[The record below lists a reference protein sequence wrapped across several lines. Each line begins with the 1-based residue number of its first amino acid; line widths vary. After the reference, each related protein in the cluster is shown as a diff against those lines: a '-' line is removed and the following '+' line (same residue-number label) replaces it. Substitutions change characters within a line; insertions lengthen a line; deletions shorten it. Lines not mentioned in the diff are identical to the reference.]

1 MMQAANE
8 WGESTLSENGGKGAR
23 SLAEVPVD
31 FTGIVR
37 DLSGDAKRRQ
47 RLVSLGFTPGALIQV
62 LRTGDS
68 GPMLVSIRGSRVALG
83 LDEAGLV
90 EVGEAPPEPNPP
102 EVTNQ
107 KPVVI
112 ALAGQPNVG
121 KSTVF
126 NTLTGLHQHVGNW
139 TGKTVELK
147 SGELVFQQTAF
158 TLVDLPGTY
167 SLTAASEEERIAR
180 NFILHEKPDLVVA
193 IVNATNLERGLYLVA
208 ELLSLPSPVILAL
221 NMMDIAEEAGFS
233 IEPKVLET
241 AIGIPV
247 VSMSAAKGQ
256 GVAELMETI
265 VQLREDKLPYHP
277 QKPTI
282 LPAHQKVLDEVMALL
297 DGVALA
303 GLPLRWVGIKLL
315 EGDEEITRKVKALVR
330 PEVWQKVER
339 VLYTHEDAILDI
351 AGARY
356 TWIARMLRAAVFEPP
371 ISHGRLTSR
380 LDRVLTHPFWGT
392 LVMLLLLG
400 GVFWLTFAL
409 GSPMQNWLARLVS
422 NLADHLRGWLGFAPK
437 WTVELIAGGA
447 LGGVGMVLTFL
458 PLLALF
464 YTVLGILEDTGYLSR
479 IAFLADRWMH
489 RLGLHGKS
497 FLPLLL
503 GFGCNVPA
511 VLGSRIVESPK
522 ARLLTLLLI
531 PLIPCAARTAV
542 VTFLAPV
549 LFGPSAAIVALG
561 LLAGNLL
568 LLGLA
573 GFVLHRFVFH
583 NEHVPFI
590 MELPLYHVP
599 NAKTIALFV
608 WNNLVSFLQKAGK
621 VILIASIVVWALS
634 YFPDGKISTSYLA
647 RVGMLLEPF
656 GRLMGLPWP
665 ALVALLT
672 GAVAKENTIATLG
685 VLYGNIGQ
693 TLPPALGTAGSLS
706 MLVFQMLFV
715 PCIATLAAMRQETRS
730 WKWTLASVGM
740 MIVLSTVAA
749 IVVYQLAR
757 FLLG

>member
-1 MMQAANE
+1 M
-8 WGESTLSENGGKGAR
+8 SKNGGKGDR
-23 SLAEVPVD
+23 SLAEVPAD
-31 FTGIVR
+31 FAGIVR

-62 LRTGDS
+62 LRAGDS

-90 EVGEAPPEPNPP
+90 EVGEAPPEPNPA
-102 EVTNQ
+102 ELTNQ
-107 KPVVI
+107 KPAVI

-126 NTLTGLHQHVGNW
+126 NALTGLHEHVGNW

-147 SGELVFQQTAF
+147 SGQLIFQQTAF
-158 TLVDLPGTY
+158 ELVDLPGTY

-180 NFILHEKPDLVVA
+180 NFILQEKPDLVVA

-208 ELLSLPSPVILAL
+208 ELLSLPSPVILVL

-247 VSMSAAKGQ
+247 VPMSAATGQ

-265 VQLREDKLPYHP
+265 VQLREGKLPYHP
-277 QKPTI
+277 QRATI

-297 DGVALA
+297 AGVCLE
-303 GLPLRWVGIKLL
+303 GLPIRWAAIKLL
-315 EGDEEITRKVKALVR
+315 EGDEEVTRKVKALVR
-330 PEVWQKVER
+330 PEAWQKVER
-339 VLYTHEDAILDI
+339 ILYTHEDAILDI

-371 ISHGRLTSR
+371 ISHGRITAR
-380 LDRVLTHPFWGT
+380 LDRVLTHPLWGT
-392 LVMLLLLG
+392 MVMLLLLG
-400 GVFWLTFAL
+400 GVFWLTYAL
-409 GSPMQNWLARLVS
+409 GSPVQNWLARLVGS
-422 NLADHLRGWLGFAPK
+422 LADNLRTWLSFAPK

-464 YTVLGILEDTGYLSR
+464 YTVLAILEDTGYLSR

-489 RLGLHGKS
+489 HLGLHGKS
-497 FLPLLL
+497 FLPLLV

-511 VLGSRIVESPK
+511 ILGSRIVESPK
-522 ARLLTLLLI
+522 ARLLTLLLV

-542 VTFLAPV
+542 VTLLAPM
-549 LFGPSAAIVALG
+549 LFGPWAAIVSVG
-561 LLAGNLL
+561 LLVGNLL

-573 GFVLHRFVFH
+573 GFVLHRFVFR

-599 NAKTIALFV
+599 NARTIARFV
-608 WNNLVSFLQKAGK
+608 WNNLASFLEKAGK
-621 VILIASIVVWALS
+621 VILLAAIVVWALS
-634 YFPDGKISTSYLA
+634 YFPEGNLHTSYLA
-647 RVGMLLEPF
+647 RAGMLLEPF
-656 GRLMGLPWP
+656 GKLMGLPWP
-665 ALVALLT
+665 ALVALFT
-672 GAVAKENTIATLG
+672 GAVARENTIATLG
-685 VLYGNIGQ
+685 VLYGNLGQ
-693 TLPPALGTAGSLS
+693 ALPPVLGTAASLS
-706 MLVFQMLFV
+706 LLVFQMLFI
-715 PCIATLAAMRQETRS
+715 PCVATLAAMRQETRS
-730 WKWTLASVGM
+730 WKWTLASTGM
-740 MIVLSTVAA
+740 MLVLSIVAS

-757 FLLG
+757 LLVR